1 MKLGPSASILLATLL
16 LAGCKSGPPQIAGKW
31 HGSDQL
37 NASYS
42 TTLNPKPRIE
52 TAPADISLV
61 LMQTGG
67 NLQGEATVVLFKGS
81 TYRIPLRAG
90 VVGED
95 GKVNLEGDSDSTL
108 SKTHFSFDGRAAG
121 GKLTGTVG
129 FGFSNVGGKADSN
142 GPIEFSL
149 AP

>member
-1 MKLGPSASILLATLL
+1 MKSGLSAPILLGTLF

-42 TTLNPKPRIE
+42 TTLNPRLRAE
-52 TAPADISLV
+52 TAPAEISLV

-67 NLQGEATVVLFKGS
+67 NVQGEATVVLFKDS
-81 TYRIPLRAG
+81 TYRIALRTV
-90 VVGED
+90 VVGKD
-95 GKVNLEGDSDSTL
+95 GKVNLEGDSDSTM
-108 SKTHFSFDGRAAG
+108 SKAHFSFDGLATE

-142 GPIEFSL
+142 GQIQFSP
-149 AP
+149 AQ